1 MRGEMKAH
9 LTILCFRCE
18 LKKKKKGEEEI
29 KVIVYG
35 ITAIDQVVF
44 D

>member
-9 LTILCFRCE
+9 LTSLCFRCE
-18 LKKKKKGEEEI
+18 LKNEGEEEI